1 MNLLYRLLILPIE
14 YLIEVVFTVMNSFFG
29 REGFAIIAVS
39 VAISTLVLPLYLR
52 ADAIQEE
59 EQEKQKK
66 MERWLAHIKKHFS
79 GDERY
84 MMVNAY
90 YAEMNYKPLYALR
103 GLIPLFLQIPF
114 FIAAF
119 HFLSNMQRLQG
130 CSFGPIAD
138 LGAEDGMLV
147 IGGLAI
153 NVLPVM
159 MTFFNVL
166 STVIYTRGFSW
177 KQKLQPYL
185 LALLFLVLLYHSPS
199 GLVLYWMMNNLYSFL
214 KNLITKTTKN
224 PTVVVGGISFAGAAG
239 ILIFLIRSG
248 KLQEKITVHD
258 PEKLLLYFV
267 FLGIVL
273 LPCLRVVFQKLLRK
287 YRKIPNPRSGCDTPS
302 SVRSATRISKKSRS
316 EFEEFPMIAT
326 GSPKQSL
333 GAEEKEVSPGG
344 ETLKSLKAATGSP
357 KQSLGAETPPYALV
371 FAEELAF
378 TVLMGAVIPLLVI
391 AVCPLDFLALD
402 RTTSP
407 LHYVAFATT
416 VSAGYFL
423 VWGNIIYGLADG
435 KGRRLFSE
443 GLFVLMLVCLMN
455 VMLFRANVGNVSA
468 MLEFDI
474 LPRFVRRIKAINLLA
489 IAAVLL
495 LGHLFWRYA
504 GKIRNSVVP
513 VMLFSLCFMGGKDI
527 LSTYRSIQGV
537 SMEEERVDYT
547 LPFSKNGRNVLVIM
561 LDRAIGGFIPYIMD
575 EKPFLKEQFEGFTYY
590 PNTLSFGTHT
600 TTGAPGLY
608 GGYDYTA
615 VKRNLNA
622 TQLSKA
628 EQHDQSLLTMPV
640 LFGEE
645 GYHVT
650 VTDPPFVHWESV
662 PDLEMFRQYPYIT
675 AFELRGTLPMGYSV
689 EGYLKARE
697 RNFVFYSLFRC
708 MPAFLQDEVYDT
720 GGYLAADRNYFLGEE
735 SFREGYTTLQNM
747 SEITEV
753 RDDHE
758 NYFLDICN
766 NTTHGAA
773 LLSLPDYR
781 MDRMPDYS
789 GIDIAADKE
798 VDGKVLHF
806 DRNDLS
812 FNVGHYHSNMAALL
826 VLGEYMERLKEWG
839 IYDNTRIIIV
849 SDHGFDLE
857 QFDYMLFD
865 NGVDVE
871 AVNPLLLVKDFD
883 CRDAFKTDG
892 QFMMNADVPT
902 LATQGLIEDPV
913 NPFTGSPINMDG
925 KKDGAVLWWP
935 GGYAFKEV
943 SFDGDRYSEPHWYHV
958 QDDIFDEKNW
968 TRLEVNEAEGRP
980 LNPD

>member
-66 MERWLAHIKKHFS
+66 MERWLTHIKKHFS

-138 LGAEDGMLV
+138 LGAEDGMFK
-147 IGGLAI
+147 IGGMAVNL
-153 NVLPVM
+153 LPVM

-185 LALLFLVLLYHSPS
+185 LALLFLVLLYRSPS

-214 KNLITKTTKN
+214 KNLITKTTKD
-224 PTVVVGGISFAGAAG
+224 PAAVVGGISLAGTIG
-239 ILIFLIRSG
+239 ILIFLLRSG
-248 KLQEKITVHD
+248 KLQGKIAARD
-258 PEKLLLYFV
+258 PETLLLYFL

-273 LPCLRVVFQKLLRK
+273 LPCLSVVFKKLVKKFRK
-287 YRKIPNPRSGCDTPS
+287 TEPEAKAQEK
-302 SVRSATRISKKSRS
+302 VSA
-316 EFEEFPMIAT
+316 
-326 GSPKQSL
+326 
-333 GAEEKEVSPGG
+333 
-344 ETLKSLKAATGSP
+344 
-357 KQSLGAETPPYALV
+357 PPFALV
-371 FAEELAF
+371 FGEELAF

-391 AVCPLDFLALD
+391 AVCPLDFLAQD

-407 LHYVAFATT
+407 LHYVAFATA
-416 VSAGYFL
+416 VWAGYFL

-435 KGRRLFSE
+435 KGKRLFSE
-443 GLFVLMLVCLMN
+443 GLFVLMLVCLLN

-474 LPRFVRRIKAINLLA
+474 LPKFVRRIKAINLLA
-489 IAAVLL
+489 VAAVML

-504 GKIRNSVVP
+504 GKLKNSVVP

-527 LSTYRSIQGV
+527 LSTYKSIQGV
-537 SMEEERVDYT
+537 PMEEESVAYT
-547 LPFSKNGRNVLVIM
+547 LPFSKNGKNVLVIM
-561 LDRAIGGFIPYIMD
+561 LDRAIGGFVPYIMD

-600 TTGAPGLY
+600 STGAPGLY

-615 VKRNLNA
+615 VKRNLNEK
-622 TQLSKA
+622 QLSKP

-640 LFGEE
+640 MFGEE

-650 VTDPPFVHWESV
+650 VMDPPFVHWESV

-735 SFREGYTTLQNM
+735 SFREGYTTLENM
-747 SEITEV
+747 SEITEI
-753 RDDHE
+753 RDDNE

-798 VDGKVLHF
+798 VDGKVLRF
-806 DRNDLS
+806 DRDDLT

-839 IYDNTRIIIV
+839 IYDNIRIIIV

-883 CRDAFKTDG
+883 SHGELKTDD

-902 LATQGLIEDPV
+902 LATDGLIEDPR

-925 KKDGAVLWWP
+925 KKDGAILWWP
-935 GGYAFKEV
+935 GGYAFKGL
-943 SFDGDRYSEPHWYHV
+943 SFDGDRYSEPYWYHV
-958 QDDIFDEKNW
+958 QDDIFDESNW
-968 TRLEVNEAEGRP
+968 TRLEIDETEGRP
-980 LNPD
+980 ANPD